1 MVTLLPYCLSI
12 KITFGCIKK
21 KLCTKLECNPK
32 FMFLKFKDEVS
43 SILSNALTK
52 AGFETED
59 MALSESPHADISSSV
74 AFKLASRYKRS
85 PKDICENIYKN
96 IKIPPDSYIERAEM
110 TGPYINFFVS
120 RNLLNETILHI
131 LLERENFGSLNNRGK
146 VILEHT
152 SANPDGPL
160 HIGHIRNSVIGDTL
174 TRILKRAGFD
184 VETQYYINDM
194 GRQIA
199 VVVWGLAN
207 FKFDKTKKKD
217 HAIAEVYINA
227 NKSLVDEKEHSPEV
241 DGLMKKYESG
251 DQDIIKEFRDAIDTA
266 MQGIKETLKRMNIH
280 HDKFVWES
288 QFARSGEVNRII
300 ERIRKI
306 ERAEIKDR
314 ALMVDLRDMGIQKPL
329 VVQRS
334 DGTSLYTTRDLAYH
348 DWKAAQCDSM
358 IDILGADHKL
368 ISSQLKAMLRILGI
382 KEPEIVIFEFVSL
395 PEGSMST
402 RRGVFISADE
412 LLDEVEKAAYE
423 EVSKKRPDTDEDFKK
438 KVATFVSIGAV
449 RYDII
454 RVSPDKATTFDW
466 ADAVDF
472 EKQGAPF
479 IQYAHARACSILK
492 NAQEERIVYENFD
505 PALLL
510 EEQEIAL
517 IKKLAGFE
525 NVIDSAARE
534 LKPNLFAIYARELAD
549 AFNQFYR
556 YVPVLAAEPEFRNAR
571 LTLVDC
577 SRIVLANALDTLG
590 IFAPESM

>member
-1 MVTLLPYCLSI
+1 MYLR
-12 KITFGCIKK
+12 
-21 KLCTKLECNPK
+21 
-32 FMFLKFKDEVS
+32 FKDEVS
-43 SILSNALTK
+43 STLSNAVAK
-52 AGFETED
+52 AGYETDD

-74 AFKLASRYKRS
+74 AFKLSSKYKRS
-85 PKDICENIYKN
+85 PKEICEKIYQN
-96 IKIPPDSYIERAEM
+96 IKIPPDSYIDRVEKA
-110 TGPYINFFVS
+110 GPYINFFIS
-120 RNLLNETILHI
+120 RIFLNETLVRV
-131 LLERENFGSLNNRGK
+131 LLERENFGNLNNKGK

-174 TRILKRAGFD
+174 ARILKRAGFE

-199 VVVWGLAN
+199 VVVWGLSN
-207 FKFDKTKKKD
+207 FKFDETKKKD

-241 DGLMKKYESG
+241 DAIMKKYESG
-251 DQDIIKEFRDAIDTA
+251 DPATIKKFKDAIDTA
-266 MQGIKETLKRMNIH
+266 MEGIKESLQRMNIY

-288 QFARSGEVNRII
+288 QFVRSGAVAQTI
-300 ERIRKI
+300 ERIKKI
-306 ERAEIKDR
+306 ERAMIKDG
-314 ALMVDLRDMGIQKPL
+314 ALMVDLNDMGIQKLL
-329 VVQRS
+329 VIQRS

-348 DWKAAQCDSM
+348 EWKASQCDRM
-358 IDILGADHKL
+358 IDVLGADHKL
-368 ISSQLKAMLRILGI
+368 ISSQLKAMLRILDI

-412 LLDEVEKAAYE
+412 LLDEVEKAAYL

-438 KVATFVSIGAV
+438 KVAAFVSIGAV

-454 RVSPDKATTFDW
+454 RVSPEKATTFDW
-466 ADAVDF
+466 AEAVDF

-492 NAQEERIVYENFD
+492 NAQDEGIAYENFD
-505 PALLL
+505 SNLLL

-517 IKKLAGFE
+517 IKKLASFE
-525 NVIDSAARE
+525 NAIDSAARE
-534 LKPNLFAIYARELAD
+534 LKPNLLAIYARELAD

-556 YVPVLAAEPEFRNAR
+556 YVPVLAAEPEFRAAR
-571 LTLVDC
+571 LALVDC

>member
-1 MVTLLPYCLSI
+1 
-12 KITFGCIKK
+12 
-21 KLCTKLECNPK
+21 
-32 FMFLKFKDEVS
+32 MFLKFKDEVS
-43 SILSNALTK
+43 SILSNAAAK
-52 AGFETED
+52 AGFETDD

-74 AFKLASRYKRS
+74 AFKLASKYKRS
-85 PKDICENIYKN
+85 PNEICETIYKN
-96 IKIPPDSYIERAEM
+96 IKIPPDSYIDHAEL

-120 RNLLNETILHI
+120 RSFLNETILRV
-131 LLERENFGSLNNRGK
+131 LLERENFGNLNNKGK

-174 TRILKRAGFD
+174 ARILKRAGYE

-199 VVVWGLAN
+199 VVVWGLSN
-207 FKFDKTKKKD
+207 FKFDETKKKD

-241 DGLMKKYESG
+241 DEIMKKYESS
-251 DQDIIKEFRDAIDTA
+251 DPATTKKFKNAIDTA
-266 MQGIKETLKRMNIH
+266 MQGIKESLLRMNIH
-280 HDKFVWES
+280 HDKFIWES
-288 QFARSGEVNRII
+288 LFVRSGEVNRMI
-300 ERIRKI
+300 ERIKKI
-306 ERAEIKDR
+306 ERAEIKDG
-314 ALMVDLRDMGIQKPL
+314 ALMVDLSDMGIQKPL
-329 VVQRS
+329 VIQRS
-334 DGTSLYTTRDLAYH
+334 DGTSLYTTRDLVYH
-348 DWKAAQCDSM
+348 EWKAAQSDRM

-402 RRGVFISADE
+402 RRGVFISTDE
-412 LLDEVEKAAYE
+412 LLDEVEKAAYS
-423 EVSKKRPDTDEDFKK
+423 EVTKKRPDTDEDFKK
-438 KVATFVSIGAV
+438 KVAAFVSIGAV
-449 RYDII
+449 RYDIV
-454 RVSPDKATTFDW
+454 RVSPEKATTFDW

-479 IQYAHARACSILK
+479 IQYAHARACSIIR
-492 NAQEERIVYENFD
+492 NAREEGIVYGNFD
-505 PALLL
+505 TNLLL
-510 EEQEIAL
+510 EEQEITL
-517 IKKLAGFE
+517 IKKLASFE
-525 NVIDSAARE
+525 SAIDSGARE
-534 LKPNLFAIYARELAD
+534 LKPNLLAIYARELAD

-556 YVPVLAAEPEFRNAR
+556 YVPVLTAEPEFRNAR
-571 LTLVDC
+571 LALVDC

>member
-1 MVTLLPYCLSI
+1 
-12 KITFGCIKK
+12 
-21 KLCTKLECNPK
+21 
-32 FMFLKFKDEVS
+32 MFLRFKDEIS
-43 SILSNALTK
+43 SILSNATAK
-52 AGFETED
+52 AGFDADD

-74 AFKLASRYKRS
+74 AFKLSPKYRRS
-85 PKDICENIYKN
+85 PKEICKNVYKY
-96 IKIPPDSYIERAEM
+96 IKIPPDSYIDRAEM
-110 TGPYINFFVS
+110 AGPYINFFVS
-120 RNLLNETILHI
+120 RAFLNETILHV
-131 LLERENFGSLNNRGK
+131 LLERENFGNLNNKGR

-174 TRILKRAGFD
+174 ARILLRAGYD

-199 VVVWGLAN
+199 VVVWGLFN

-241 DGLMKKYESG
+241 DSIMKKYESG
-251 DQDIIKEFRDAIDTA
+251 DSTTVRKFRDAIDTA
-266 MQGIKETLKRMNIH
+266 MEGIKETLLHMNIH
-280 HDKFVWES
+280 HDKFIWES
-288 QFARSGEVNRII
+288 QFVRAGEVNMMMN
-300 ERIRKI
+300 RIRKLD
-306 ERAEIKDR
+306 RAEIKDD
-314 ALMVDLRDMGIQKPL
+314 ALMVDLKDMGIQKPL
-329 VVQRS
+329 VIQRS

-348 DWKAAQCDSM
+348 EWKAEQCDRM

-412 LLDEVEKAAYE
+412 LLDEVEKAAYS

-438 KVATFVSIGAV
+438 KVAAFVSIGAV

-454 RVSPDKATTFDW
+454 RVSPEKATTFDW

-479 IQYAHARACSILK
+479 IQYAHARACSIIR
-492 NAQEERIVYENFD
+492 NAQEEGIVYENFD
-505 PALLL
+505 SNLLL

-517 IKKLAGFE
+517 IKKFAGFE
-525 NVIDSAARE
+525 NAIDVAARE
-534 LKPNLFAIYARELAD
+534 LKPNLLAIYARELAD

-556 YVPVLAAEPEFRNAR
+556 YVPVLASEPEFRNAR
-571 LTLVDC
+571 LALVDC
-577 SRIVLANALDTLG
+577 SRIVLANALETLG

>member
-1 MVTLLPYCLSI
+1 
-12 KITFGCIKK
+12 
-21 KLCTKLECNPK
+21 
-32 FMFLKFKDEVS
+32 MFLRFKDEVS
-43 SILSNALTK
+43 SILSSAAAK
-52 AGFETED
+52 AGFEADD
-59 MALSESPHADISSSV
+59 MTLSESPHADISSSV
-74 AFKLASRYKRS
+74 AFKLSPKHRRS
-85 PKDICENIYKN
+85 PKEICEMIYKN
-96 IKIPPDSYIERAEM
+96 IKIPPDSYIDRAEM
-110 TGPYINFFVS
+110 AGPYINFFVS
-120 RNLLNETILHI
+120 RIFLNETILRV
-131 LLERENFGSLNNRGK
+131 LLERENFGNLNNTGK

-174 TRILKRAGFD
+174 ARILKRAGYD

-199 VVVWGLAN
+199 VVVWGLSN

-241 DGLMKKYESG
+241 DAAMKKYESG
-251 DQDIIKEFRDAIDTA
+251 DPATIKKFKDAIDTA
-266 MQGIKETLKRMNIH
+266 MEGIKETLLRMNIH
-280 HDKFVWES
+280 HDKFIWES
-288 QFARSGEVNRII
+288 QFARSGSVNMMMDK
-300 ERIRKI
+300 IRKLD
-306 ERAEIKDR
+306 RAEIKDD
-314 ALMVDLRDMGIQKPL
+314 ALMVDLNDMGIQKSL
-329 VVQRS
+329 VIQRS

-348 DWKAAQCDSM
+348 EWKAAQCDRM

-368 ISSQLKAMLRILGI
+368 ISSQLKAMLRILGF

-412 LLDEVEKAAYE
+412 LLDEVEKAAYS

-438 KVATFVSIGAV
+438 KVAAFVSIGAV

-454 RVSPDKATTFDW
+454 RVSPEKATTFDW
-466 ADAVDF
+466 AEAVDF

-479 IQYAHARACSILK
+479 IQYAHARACSIIR
-492 NAQEERIVYENFD
+492 NASEEGIVFEEFD
-505 PALLL
+505 SNVLL
-510 EEQEIAL
+510 EEQEMAL

-525 NVIDSAARE
+525 NVIDIAARE
-534 LKPNLFAIYARELAD
+534 LKPNLLAIYARELAD

-556 YVPVLAAEPEFRNAR
+556 YVPVLAAEPEFRAAR
-571 LTLVDC
+571 LALVDC
-577 SRIVLANALDTLG
+577 SRIVLANALDALG

>member
-1 MVTLLPYCLSI
+1 
-12 KITFGCIKK
+12 
-21 KLCTKLECNPK
+21 
-32 FMFLKFKDEVS
+32 MFLKFKDGVS
-43 SILSNALTK
+43 SILSNAAAK
-52 AGFETED
+52 AGFETDD
-59 MALSESPHADISSSV
+59 MALNESPHADIASSV
-74 AFKLASRYKRS
+74 SFKLASKYKRS
-85 PKDICENIYKN
+85 PKEICETIYKN
-96 IKIPPDSYIERAEM
+96 IKIPPDSYIDHAEL

-120 RNLLNETILHI
+120 RSFLNDTILRV
-131 LLERENFGSLNNRGK
+131 LLERENFGNLNNKGK

-174 TRILKRAGFD
+174 ARILKRAGYE

-199 VVVWGLAN
+199 VVVWGLSN
-207 FKFDKTKKKD
+207 FKFDEIKKKD

-241 DGLMKKYESG
+241 DEIMKKYESS
-251 DQDIIKEFRDAIDTA
+251 DPATTKKFKDAIDTA
-266 MQGIKETLKRMNIH
+266 MQGIKESLLRMNIH
-280 HDKFVWES
+280 HDKFIWES
-288 QFARSGEVNRII
+288 LFVRSGEVNRMI
-300 ERIRKI
+300 ERIKKI
-306 ERAEIKDR
+306 ERAEIRDG
-314 ALMVDLRDMGIQKPL
+314 ALMVDLSDMGIQKPL
-329 VVQRS
+329 VIQRS
-334 DGTSLYTTRDLAYH
+334 DGTSLYTTRDLVYH
-348 DWKAAQCDSM
+348 EWKAAQSDRM

-412 LLDEVEKAAYE
+412 LLDEVEKAAYS
-423 EVSKKRPDTDEDFKK
+423 EVTKKRPDTDEDFKK
-438 KVATFVSIGAV
+438 KVAAFVSIGAV
-449 RYDII
+449 RYDIV
-454 RVSPDKATTFDW
+454 RVSPEKATTFDW

-479 IQYAHARACSILK
+479 IQYAHARACSIIR
-492 NAQEERIVYENFD
+492 NAREGGIVYENFD
-505 PALLL
+505 TNLLL
-510 EEQEIAL
+510 EEQEITL
-517 IKKLAGFE
+517 IKKLASFE
-525 NVIDSAARE
+525 SAIDSGARE
-534 LKPNLFAIYARELAD
+534 LKPNLLAIYARELAD

-556 YVPVLAAEPEFRNAR
+556 YVPVLAAEPEFRNVR
-571 LTLVDC
+571 LALVDC

>member
-1 MVTLLPYCLSI
+1 
-12 KITFGCIKK
+12 
-21 KLCTKLECNPK
+21 
-32 FMFLKFKDEVS
+32 MFLRFKDEVS
-43 SILSNALTK
+43 SLLSNAAAK
-52 AGFETED
+52 AGFETND

-74 AFKLASRYKRS
+74 AFKLAPKYKRS
-85 PKDICENIYKN
+85 PKEICEKIYKN
-96 IKIPPDSYIERAEM
+96 FKIPPDSYIDRAEI

-120 RNLLNETILHI
+120 RIFLNETLLRV
-131 LLERENFGSLNNRGK
+131 LLERENFGNLNNKGK

-174 TRILKRAGFD
+174 ARILKRAGFD

-199 VVVWGLAN
+199 VVVWGLSN
-207 FKFDKTKKKD
+207 FKFDKTRKKD

-241 DGLMKKYESG
+241 DSIMKKYESG
-251 DQDIIKEFRDAIDTA
+251 ESTTIKKFKDAIDTA
-266 MQGIKETLKRMNIH
+266 MQGIKESLQRMNIH
-280 HDKFVWES
+280 HDKFIWES
-288 QFARSGEVNRII
+288 QFVRAGDVNRII
-300 ERIRKI
+300 DSIKQN
-306 ERAEIKDR
+306 ERAEVRDG
-314 ALMVDLRDMGIQKPL
+314 ALMVDLNDMGIQKLL
-329 VVQRS
+329 VIQRS

-348 DWKAAQCDSM
+348 EWKAAQCDRM

-382 KEPEIVIFEFVSL
+382 EEPEIVIFEFVSL

-412 LLDEVEKAAYE
+412 LLDEVEKAAYM
-423 EVSKKRPDTDEDFKK
+423 EVSKKRPDTDEEFKK
-438 KVATFVSIGAV
+438 KVAAFVSIGAV
-449 RYDII
+449 RYDIV
-454 RVSPDKATTFDW
+454 RVSPEKATTFDW

-492 NAQEERIVYENFD
+492 NAQDEGIAYENFD
-505 PALLL
+505 TNLLL

-517 IKKLAGFE
+517 IKRLAGFE
-525 NVIDSAARE
+525 NAIDIAARE
-534 LKPNLFAIYARELAD
+534 LKPNLLAIYARELAD

-556 YVPVLAAEPEFRNAR
+556 YVPVLAAEAEFRAAR
-571 LTLVDC
+571 LALVDC

>member
-1 MVTLLPYCLSI
+1 
-12 KITFGCIKK
+12 
-21 KLCTKLECNPK
+21 
-32 FMFLKFKDEVS
+32 MFLKFKDEVS
-43 SILSNALTK
+43 SILSNAAAK
-52 AGFETED
+52 AGFETKD
-59 MALSESPHADISSSV
+59 MALSESPHADIASSV
-74 AFKLASRYKRS
+74 SFKLSSKYKRS
-85 PKDICENIYKN
+85 PKEICETIYKN
-96 IKIPPDSYIERAEM
+96 IKIPPDSYIDHAEL

-120 RNLLNETILHI
+120 RSFLNETILRV
-131 LLERENFGSLNNRGK
+131 LLERENFGNLNNRGK
-146 VILEHT
+146 AILEHT

-174 TRILKRAGFD
+174 ARILKRAGYE

-199 VVVWGLAN
+199 VVVWGLSN
-207 FKFDKTKKKD
+207 FKFDETKKKD

-241 DGLMKKYESG
+241 DEIMKKYESC
-251 DQDIIKEFRDAIDTA
+251 DPATTKKFKDAIDTA
-266 MQGIKETLKRMNIH
+266 MQGIKESLLRMNIH
-280 HDKFVWES
+280 HDKFIWES
-288 QFARSGEVNRII
+288 LFVRSGEVNRMI
-300 ERIRKI
+300 ERIKKI
-306 ERAEIKDR
+306 ERAEIKDA
-314 ALMVDLRDMGIQKPL
+314 ALMVDLSDMGIQKPL
-329 VVQRS
+329 VIQRS
-334 DGTSLYTTRDLAYH
+334 DGTSLYTTRDLVYH
-348 DWKAAQCDSM
+348 EWKAAQSDRM

-412 LLDEVEKAAYE
+412 LLDEVEKAAYS
-423 EVSKKRPDTDEDFKK
+423 EVTKKRPDTDEDFKK
-438 KVATFVSIGAV
+438 KVAAFVSIGAV
-449 RYDII
+449 RYDIV
-454 RVSPDKATTFDW
+454 RVSPEKATTFDW

-479 IQYAHARACSILK
+479 IQYAHARACSIIR
-492 NAQEERIVYENFD
+492 NAREGGIAYGNFD
-505 PALLL
+505 TNLLL
-510 EEQEIAL
+510 EEQEITL
-517 IKKLAGFE
+517 IKKLASFE
-525 NVIDSAARE
+525 SAIDSGARE
-534 LKPNLFAIYARELAD
+534 LKPNLLAIYARELAD

-571 LTLVDC
+571 LALVDC